1 MTAAA
6 ASEAA
11 DSSQGSG
18 LKVKKGLNEVPASDA
33 PSLVRGDED
42 PEANQATERD
52 EEEDDQDYG
61 DEAAKNEQQEEEDEE
76 AGEVQLDDAAFEEVK
91 L

>member
-6 ASEAA
+6 VSSSEP
-11 DSSQGSG
+11 DSSQGTG

-52 EEEDDQDYG
+52 EDDQEDAPAQDG
-61 DEAAKNEQQEEEDEE
+61 EEEEE
-76 AGEVQLDDAAFEEVK
+76 GEVQLDDAAFEEVK